1 MAGDWIKMRIDLQ
14 SHPKVV
20 RILSA
25 TKSDKFRAIGGLHAV
40 WSVFDTHSVDGA
52 LYGYTPET
60 LDHIIGWQ
68 GFSQAMIA
76 VGWME
81 FDGVETLVLPEF
93 DEHNG
98 KSAKRRAE
106 DQKRKRNDRNCP
118 QPVRNLSADEQDEN
132 QDEKRTR
139 EEKRRDKYIPPIS
152 PELLKD
158 FLQVRK
164 AKRAGTLTETAFKG
178 IIREAGIAGISTEDA
193 VRICC
198 ERNWVSFKANWDWQ
212 SVSLGSERKREL
224 SL

>member
-1 MAGDWIKMRIDLQ
+1 MAGDWIKVEHVTPDKPEIYQIAGLLNVTPEDAFGRCMRIWIWADQQ
-14 SHPKVV
+14 SLNGHAINVTFV
-20 RILSA
+20 TLSSIA
-25 TKSDKFRAIGGLHAV
+25 RHA
-40 WSVFDTHSVDGA
+40 SFAEA
-52 LYGYTPET
+52 L
-60 LDHIIGWQ
+60 
-68 GFSQAMIA
+68 AN
-76 VGWME
+76 VGWLVDNG
-81 FDGVETLVLPEF
+81 DGTVTFPNFEN
-93 DEHNG
+93 HNG
-98 KSAKRRAE
+98 ETAKKRAVDNKRQKNHRDKKNKDVTEESRNERDKS
-106 DQKRKRNDRNCP
+106 
-118 QPVRNLSADEQDEN
+118 V
-132 QDEKRTR
+132 TR